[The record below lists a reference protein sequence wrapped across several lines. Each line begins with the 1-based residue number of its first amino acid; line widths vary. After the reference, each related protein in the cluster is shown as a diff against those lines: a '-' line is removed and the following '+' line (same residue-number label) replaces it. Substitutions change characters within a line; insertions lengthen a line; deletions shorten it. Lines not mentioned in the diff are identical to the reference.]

1 MTPAYLNEPGVA
13 AILGKSRAWLK
24 VNRPRL
30 EREGFPRVDGLI
42 GLTCVAD
49 IEAWIAR
56 RRQVADA
63 DPHRITTSGTHQVAS
78 EGIIY
83 AKL

>member
-1 MTPAYLNEPGVA
+1 MNRAFLTDIDVA
-13 AILGKSRAWLK
+13 KMLGRSKNWLRD
-24 VNRPRL
+24 NRPKL
-30 EREGFPRVDGLI
+30 EREGFPRKDGLI

-63 DPHRITTSGTHQVAS
+63 VRVGEHHADVSAHGDDYGR
-78 EGIIY
+78 
-83 AKL
+83 L

>member
-1 MTPAYLNEPGVA
+1 MTPMYLPEPAVA
-13 AILGKSRAWLK
+13 QILGKSRAWLK
-24 VNRPRL
+24 ANRPRL

-49 IEAWIAR
+49 IHAWIAR

-63 DPHRITTSGTHQVAS
+63 VSARTTGDHHTSS
-78 EGIIY
+78 EGINY
-83 AKL
+83 GRL

>member
-1 MTPAYLNEPGVA
+1 MTPAYVNEPGVA
-13 AILGKSRAWLK
+13 QILGKSRGWLK
-24 VNRPRL
+24 VNRARL

-63 DPHRITTSGTHQVAS
+63 VPAHTTGNHHVAS
-78 EGIIY
+78 EGIQY